1 MNNREIFEVVEIEVI
16 AFDAEDILTTSIT
29 TSNNM
34 PGNNH
39 WGTNQA
45 SEEWS
50 LEALLNR

>member
-16 AFDAEDILTTSIT
+16 AFDAEDIIRTSGE
-29 TSNNM
+29 SDNNM

>member
-16 AFDAEDILTTSIT
+16 AFDAEDIIR

-34 PGNNH
+34 PGNNN

>member
-16 AFDAEDILTTSIT
+16 AFDAEDIIRTSIGT
-29 TSNNM
+29 GIGSDT
-34 PGNNH
+34 PGNF
-39 WGTNQA
+39 GTNQA

>member
-16 AFDAEDILTTSIT
+16 AFDAEDIIRTSG
-29 TSNNM
+29 NNM
-34 PGNNH
+34 PGPGL
-39 WGTNQA
+39 GTSQA

>member
-16 AFDAEDILTTSIT
+16 AFDAEDIIRTSIG
-29 TSNNM
+29 NNM
-34 PGNNH
+34 PGGGF
-39 WGTNQA
+39 GTNQA

>member
-1 MNNREIFEVVEIEVI
+1 MNNREIFEVAEIEVI
-16 AFDAEDILTTSIT
+16 AFDAEDIIRTSD
-29 TSNNM
+29 NNM
-34 PGNNH
+34 PGNNN

>member
-16 AFDAEDILTTSIT
+16 AFDAEDILTTS
-29 TSNNM
+29 NNM
-34 PGNNH
+34 PGPGL
-39 WGTNQA
+39 GTSQA